1 MPHSSIVHFI
11 PPFYQPIN
19 PEVVRDFQLV
29 KFQTTIRN
37 IPIFTGRRN
46 IFVVHFFP
54 GGSRQ
59 SDSILWTPFDQLAR
73 SVLPLWARFK
83 HFSTAIENSP
93 PTFHAFFPSSFIFP
107 LSRFEVWKEKRRRG
121 GKKKKRRWRKKKK
134 TVSFELERI
143 LLLLLLLLLQFSFFL
158 LFFFFS
164 LRVKDRRI
172 LARRSGLY
180 ERAFF
185 DRSARTRW
193 NFISFTNVRLKYTR
207 LVNACNPSRRMKM
220 LR

>member
-1 MPHSSIVHFI
+1 MDSIRSTRPFRFTALSAVQTFLHRDRKLSSNV
-11 PPFYQPIN
+11 P
-19 PEVVRDFQLV
+19 R
-29 KFQTTIRN
+29 
-37 IPIFTGRRN
+37 
-46 IFVVHFFP
+46 FFP
-54 GGSRQ
+54 F
-59 SDSILWTPFDQLAR
+59 LFY
-73 SVLPLWARFK
+73 
-83 HFSTAIENSP
+83 
-93 PTFHAFFPSSFIFP
+93 FP
-107 LSRFEVWKEKRRRG
+107 LVTVRGVKRKETKRREE
-121 GKKKKRRWRKKKK
+121 KKEEVEEEKK

>member
-1 MPHSSIVHFI
+1 MDSIRSTRPFRFTALSAVQTFLHRDRKLSSNV
-11 PPFYQPIN
+11 P
-19 PEVVRDFQLV
+19 R
-29 KFQTTIRN
+29 
-37 IPIFTGRRN
+37 
-46 IFVVHFFP
+46 FFP
-54 GGSRQ
+54 F
-59 SDSILWTPFDQLAR
+59 LFYF
-73 SVLPLWARFK
+73 PLVTVRGVK
-83 HFSTAIENSP
+83 RKETKRREEKKEEVEEEKKKR
-93 PTFHAFFPSSFIFP
+93 FP
-107 LSRFEVWKEKRRRG
+107 LSWSE
-121 GKKKKRRWRKKKK
+121 
-134 TVSFELERI
+134 
-143 LLLLLLLLLQFSFFL
+143 SFFFFFFFCFDFPFFYF
-158 LFFFFS
+158 FFFFS